1 MWRIMEDYQRLLE
14 LLEDAYDAAL
24 AESRKDEEYTSWEE
38 FKAELDAEQ
47 NEVKNGNKT

>member
-1 MWRIMEDYQRLLE
+1 MEDYQRLLE